1 MYIEKR
7 KGEID
12 MKEKTTKREYYVLL
26 KETVI
31 NGDVEDKDL
40 LLEFIDKQIA
50 LIDNKAEK
58 AKLKAAEKK
67 AAGDEL
73 RDVVQSVLT
82 DEYQTAAEIVSQIQG
97 EGVSKAKVTS
107 RLTQLVNAGIAT
119 KTDVKTEDKKTVKA
133 YKLAD

>member
-1 MYIEKR
+1 
-7 KGEID
+7 